1 MGEKYVGRRVRSRGA
16 GSPAPHGH
24 GHGHGHGPAPELAVG
39 RLPRALLT
47 ALLVVVAVLAL
58 VGVAHWWPDADR
70 VDKLKGS
77 MAFSSEGT
85 TYETASVTKVEPRC
99 TQAVGGS
106 DGCGRLHGRLDEGPE
121 RGTAVTVDVPPEV
134 ADLGLTTGSR
144 IQLLRQPAA
153 GGQPAAYSYFGIQ
166 RDRPLWL
173 LAAMFALVVVAVARL
188 RGLMALVGLVVA
200 AGVVGVFMLP
210 AVLSGHP
217 VVPVAIVA
225 AVVIMYVVL
234 YTTHGLSLRTSVAL
248 GGTLAGV
255 GLTALAAW
263 YSVGGARL
271 TGVIDEAGATLV
283 TQVPALS
290 LQRVLIASV
299 VIAGLGALNDVTIT
313 QASATWELRA
323 AAPQMGRV
331 ELFRSSM
338 RIGRDH
344 VASTIYTLAFAYV
357 GSALVLLLAVQLYDR
372 PLLDL
377 LGTEEI
383 ASEIVR
389 SLAGGIGL
397 VLAMPITTALATA
410 VVPGP
415 RPAP

>member
-1 MGEKYVGRRVRSRGA
+1 M
-16 GSPAPHGH
+16 
-24 GHGHGHGPAPELAVG
+24 
-39 RLPRALLT
+39 
-47 ALLVVVAVLAL
+47 LAL

>member
-1 MGEKYVGRRVRSRGA
+1 
-16 GSPAPHGH
+16 
-24 GHGHGHGPAPELAVG
+24 VG
-39 RLPRALLT
+39 RLPRALLAT
-47 ALLVVVAVLAL
+47 LLVAVAVLTL

-77 MAFSSEGT
+77 MAFTSEGAS
-85 TYETASVTKVEPRC
+85 YVTASVTKVEPRC
-99 TQAVGGS
+99 AQAVGGS
-106 DGCGRLHGRLDEGPE
+106 DGCGHLSGRLEEGPA
-121 RGTAVTVDVPPEV
+121 RGTTVTVDVPPEV
-134 ADLGLTTGSR
+134 SDLGLTAGSR
-144 IQLLRQPAA
+144 VELLQQPAVD
-153 GGQPAAYSYFGIQ
+153 GQPVAYSYFGIQ

-173 LAAMFALVVVAVARL
+173 LAAIFALVVVAVARL

-200 AGVVGVFMLP
+200 AGVVALFLLP

-255 GLTALAAW
+255 GLSALAAW

-283 TQVPALS
+283 TQVPALN
-290 LQRVLIASV
+290 LQQVLIASV

-357 GSALVLLLAVQLYDR
+357 GTALVLLLAVQLYDR
-372 PLLDL
+372 PLVDL

-415 RPAP
+415 RHTP